1 MKKVLAMLLVAVMA
15 FALCA
20 CGGTG
25 TGTGNGG
32 NTDAEKL
39 LSDAFI
45 DPINEWNQY
54 DELIAKIKVETD
66 TAKRAEMMH
75 EAEDILM
82 SNGCVIPLYYYN
94 DIYMEKD
101 YVSGMFAN
109 LFGYK
114 FFHKVTLA
122 NGSKTLRVNLASEPD
137 FLDPALNSS
146 VDGAC
151 LAVNSFAG
159 LYTYNAEGKT
169 VPDLATGYTISEP
182 AEDGSVTFTVTLK
195 DGLKWS
201 DGSALTAKDFEYSW
215 KRAAAT
221 ATGSDYGYMFNS
233 FVGYP
238 DELAVSA
245 KDDKTLE
252 FSLIAPCAYMEGLM
266 AFPTFFPVKQ
276 SAVEAYAKWQES
288 PGGWCT
294 EAGFVSNGPFVCTG
308 WKHDVSMTY
317 EKNPNYHDA
326 ANVTVDKIEY
336 MLSADD
342 TAIYAAYNAGNVDII
357 DSVPTDE
364 IANLLKT
371 ENKEFKI
378 VDNLGTYY
386 VAFNANSEL
395 FKDKT
400 PAEAACMRLAFNILI
415 DRNAICETVG
425 QTGQVAA
432 SSYIPLGMAD
442 GNGGVFKKDAEA
454 NSYYDADGINDDFDA
469 TVAKA
474 KEYLEAAGFKFGAD
488 GKLSSETPIV
498 IEYLTNDGTAH
509 VAAAQI
515 MQQDFAELGIQMSIQ
530 QVEWNT
536 FLEERKQ
543 GNFDIAREGWLADF
557 DDPINMLEMFQTDSG
572 NNDCQYGRYD
582 GWDKK

>member
-101 YVSGMFAN
+101 YVSGMYAN

-195 DGLKWS
+195 DGLK
-201 DGSALTAKDFEYSW
+201 
-215 KRAAAT
+215 
-221 ATGSDYGYMFNS
+221 
-233 FVGYP
+233 
-238 DELAVSA
+238 
-245 KDDKTLE
+245 
-252 FSLIAPCAYMEGLM
+252 
-266 AFPTFFPVKQ
+266 
-276 SAVEAYAKWQES
+276 
-288 PGGWCT
+288 
-294 EAGFVSNGPFVCTG
+294 
-308 WKHDVSMTY
+308 
-317 EKNPNYHDA
+317 
-326 ANVTVDKIEY
+326 
-336 MLSADD
+336 
-342 TAIYAAYNAGNVDII
+342 
-357 DSVPTDE
+357 
-364 IANLLKT
+364 
-371 ENKEFKI
+371 
-378 VDNLGTYY
+378 
-386 VAFNANSEL
+386 
-395 FKDKT
+395 
-400 PAEAACMRLAFNILI
+400 
-415 DRNAICETVG
+415 
-425 QTGQVAA
+425 
-432 SSYIPLGMAD
+432 
-442 GNGGVFKKDAEA
+442 
-454 NSYYDADGINDDFDA
+454 
-469 TVAKA
+469 
-474 KEYLEAAGFKFGAD
+474 
-488 GKLSSETPIV
+488 
-498 IEYLTNDGTAH
+498 
-509 VAAAQI
+509 
-515 MQQDFAELGIQMSIQ
+515 
-530 QVEWNT
+530 
-536 FLEERKQ
+536 
-543 GNFDIAREGWLADF
+543 
-557 DDPINMLEMFQTDSG
+557 
-572 NNDCQYGRYD
+572 
-582 GWDKK
+582 